1 MTASNHKEK
10 LITQFKSLA
19 DIAKSIGMES
29 LASEIKNS
37 RLPKLD
43 NEQFHLV
50 VLGEFNHGK
59 STFVNALLGHDI
71 LPTGITPTTASLNHI
86 VYGEK
91 PSARAVK
98 FDGSIEDVPF
108 EALADWVTVSGKS
121 AEPFHHVEIKYP
133 CELLKDNVTLV
144 DTPGVNDLNE
154 QRADITYDYLPRADA
169 VIFLLDASQALKES
183 EREFLSGYVLKTL
196 QDRLVFVLG
205 KADLL
210 SEKELADVM
219 KYTKEGLSKILPD
232 PKVFAISSK
241 NWLAGDKS
249 DSGMDTFIN
258 DLEHSL
264 KVDKNAIIFKNAA
277 IDGKRTSSYLIHN
290 LGIKQQSI
298 ELDEKALSYK
308 IAEVK
313 ERLDESRRHVEEL
326 HHKIKAESTAI
337 KNQAKLDLESFSRR
351 FSEVIPE
358 QIDKVDADH
367 VKQFLGPFIGDTYRQ
382 WAELEGANIA
392 HLLEKLA
399 EEVIQ
404 ITNENLLNT
413 AKGLSSRVDSK
424 DTVSYTHLTLP
435 TTPYV

>member
-71 LPTGITPTTASLNHI
+71 LPTGITPTTAALNHI

-154 QRADITYDYLPRADA
+154 QRADITYCLLYTSPSPRDQRG
-169 VIFLLDASQALKES
+169 S
-183 EREFLSGYVLKTL
+183 R
-196 QDRLVFVLG
+196 
-205 KADLL
+205 
-210 SEKELADVM
+210 M
-219 KYTKEGLSKILPD
+219 P
-232 PKVFAISSK
+232 SS
-241 NWLAGDKS
+241 A
-249 DSGMDTFIN
+249 
-258 DLEHSL
+258 
-264 KVDKNAIIFKNAA
+264 
-277 IDGKRTSSYLIHN
+277 
-290 LGIKQQSI
+290 
-298 ELDEKALSYK
+298 
-308 IAEVK
+308 
-313 ERLDESRRHVEEL
+313 
-326 HHKIKAESTAI
+326 
-337 KNQAKLDLESFSRR
+337 
-351 FSEVIPE
+351 
-358 QIDKVDADH
+358 
-367 VKQFLGPFIGDTYRQ
+367 
-382 WAELEGANIA
+382 
-392 HLLEKLA
+392 
-399 EEVIQ
+399 
-404 ITNENLLNT
+404 
-413 AKGLSSRVDSK
+413 
-424 DTVSYTHLTLP
+424 
-435 TTPYV
+435 